1 MLLFPE
7 THKHCKPWEIQT
19 AINIHQ
25 KYKCIGLMGARE
37 NVDIIQLWDL
47 LWRGDQFA
55 LFWISIGR
63 VGRVTWSWAFFW
75 NIYKLPF
82 WDLEVFLGPIALI
95 AAEKIYWK
103 DEVLVDCAAKNSKE
117 CHNFISKWNEDYGRL
132 SPYLMYKCQTV
143 LCEISG

>member
-1 MLLFPE
+1 MDARVSRDA
-7 THKHCKPWEIQT
+7 QT
-19 AINIHQ
+19 LQAMGNTDSY
-25 KYKCIGLMGARE
+25 KYSPKVQMHRSARE

-63 VGRVTWSWAFFW
+63 VRRVTWSWAFFW
-75 NIYKLPF
+75 NIYKLLF

-143 LCEISG
+143 LCEISW

>member
-1 MLLFPE
+1 MRARILILSNCEIYCGVATNLHCFEYLLQEWGESLGAEHFS
-7 THKHCKPWEIQT
+7 EIFT
-19 AINIHQ
+19 NC
-25 KYKCIGLMGARE
+25 YFG
-37 NVDIIQLWDL
+37 
-47 LWRGDQFA
+47 
-55 LFWISIGR
+55 
-63 VGRVTWSWAFFW
+63 T
-75 NIYKLPF
+75 
-82 WDLEVFLGPIALI
+82 LEVFLGPIALM